1 MRKYTR
7 NFWVRLKPIEGR
19 IKVGIEKKNKI
30 YIYIDPIIAPISM
43 DSLRMLS
50 FVHYH
55 RILLC
60 SSKSII
66 SLYYYVICS

>member
-7 NFWVRLKPIEGR
+7 NFWVRLKPIEGG

-43 DSLRMLS
+43 D
-50 FVHYH
+50 
-55 RILLC
+55 ILEC
-60 SSKSII
+60 RRSYII
-66 SLYYYVICS
+66 IAFCYVPQRVFSLYYYVRCS

>member
-1 MRKYTR
+1 MHKYTR
-7 NFWVRLKPIEGR
+7 NFWVRLKPIEGG
-19 IKVGIEKKNKI
+19 IKVGKEKKNKI

-43 DSLRMLS
+43 DSPRELS

-60 SSKSII
+60 SSKSVFFI
-66 SLYYYVICS
+66 LLC

>member
-7 NFWVRLKPIEGR
+7 NFWVRLKPIEGG
-19 IKVGIEKKNKI
+19 IKVGVEKKIKQNI
-30 YIYIDPIIAPISM
+30 YLHRPNNCPNLDGYP
-43 DSLRMLS
+43 RMPS

-60 SSKSII
+60 SSKSVFFI
-66 SLYYYVICS
+66 LLC